1 VHSTSKRTQKPI
13 ATGHCTQCH
22 SNRINRQVNWVS
34 KHGNQHGTH
43 CHTWQPMSIESD
55 SYCHSSGIS
64 QADWGI
70 HETNG
75 YRM

>member
-1 VHSTSKRTQKPI
+1 
-13 ATGHCTQCH
+13 
-22 SNRINRQVNWVS
+22 
-34 KHGNQHGTH
+34 
-43 CHTWQPMSIESD
+43 MSIESD

-75 YRM
+75 YRMWHWQSQLSKDDGVIQGSSPALGNMGTQEVSWELLG